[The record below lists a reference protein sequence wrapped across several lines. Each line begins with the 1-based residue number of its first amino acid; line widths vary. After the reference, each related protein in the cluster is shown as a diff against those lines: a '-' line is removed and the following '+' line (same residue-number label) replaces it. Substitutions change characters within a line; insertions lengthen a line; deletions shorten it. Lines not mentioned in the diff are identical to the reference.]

1 VRPPS
6 PRSTGAGAGSSTGG
20 GAGSAVYFYRL
31 YAREDTGRVSA
42 AEVQGGK
49 FARDLGA
56 GDQLVSVPLEQEDWS
71 LGTVLQ
77 TLPWSAARTYD
88 AATGVWLS
96 AVAAKP
102 WNALA
107 ALDRSAALWV
117 EVTADAWWVVAGI
130 VPRSTAVPL
139 RAGWNLIG
147 SLSVP
152 VDVADESSVQR
163 MAEQVL
169 SDPRGVQIL
178 VNFAGVTHR
187 VDFDHLDSANWDRMV
202 AIHLKGTYLCCQAFT
217 QALREQGGAI
227 LNMSSMFGQEGR
239 NDGAHYAAAKAGIMG
254 LTRALAREMGK
265 DQVRVNAL
273 APGPVDTPITRGGLS
288 EEEFRKKA
296 EGWKSRILLGR
307 IGVPEDLV
315 GPSLFLVSDLSAWMT
330 GVILPV
336 DGGVLA
342 QQSY

>member
-1 VRPPS
+1 MLLQGKRAVV
-6 PRSTGAGAGSSTGG
+6 TGAGSGIARAVALGFARQ
-20 GAGSAVYFYRL
+20 GAAIVV
-31 YAREDTGRVSA
+31 ADVNAAA
-42 AEVQGGK
+42 AEKTATAIREFGG
-49 FARDLGA
+49 
-56 GDQLVSVPLEQEDWS
+56 
-71 LGTVLQ
+71 
-77 TLPWSAARTYD
+77 D
-88 AATGVWLS
+88 A
-96 AVAAKP
+96 
-102 WNALA
+102 
-107 ALDRSAALWV
+107 
-117 EVTADAWWVVAGI
+117 
-130 VPRSTAVPL
+130 
-139 RAGWNLIG
+139 
-147 SLSVP
+147 LSVP

-296 EGWKSRILLGR
+296 EGWKSRIPLGR

-315 GPSLFLVSDLSAWMT
+315 GPSLFLVSDLSVWMT

-336 DGGVLA
+336 NGGMYL
-342 QQSY
+342 S